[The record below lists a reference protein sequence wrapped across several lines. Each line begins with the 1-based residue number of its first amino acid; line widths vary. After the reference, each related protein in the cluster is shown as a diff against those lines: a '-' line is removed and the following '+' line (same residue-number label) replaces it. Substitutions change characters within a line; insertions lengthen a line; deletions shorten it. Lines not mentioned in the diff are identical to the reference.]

1 MGYEMCYFTRPYQF
15 IRDTLRKH
23 KNVNTI
29 NLNFLRKNNIYY
41 LSPPFLSHT
50 TSKKKKKSEIR
61 VKTVRKSQYLFV
73 VFRPLKASLKT
84 YNKKNKLI

>member
-15 IRDTLRKH
+15 IRDTLRMH

-29 NLNFLRKNNIYY
+29 NLNFLSKNNIYY

-61 VKTVRKSQYLFV
+61 VKTVRKSRYLFV

>member
-1 MGYEMCYFTRPYQF
+1 M
-15 IRDTLRKH
+15 H

-50 TSKKKKKSEIR
+50 TSKKKKSEIR
-61 VKTVRKSQYLFV
+61 VKTVRKSRYLFV

>member
-15 IRDTLRKH
+15 IRDTLRMH

-50 TSKKKKKSEIR
+50 TSKKKKKRNSCENSTQESIP
-61 VKTVRKSQYLFV
+61 FCCIP
-73 VFRPLKASLKT
+73 PLEGII
-84 YNKKNKLI
+84 KNLQ

>member
-23 KNVNTI
+23 KNVTTI

-50 TSKKKKKSEIR
+50 TSKKKKAKIVTNQAALE
-61 VKTVRKSQYLFV
+61 LFKDAPRGHNFNGV
-73 VFRPLKASLKT
+73 VD
-84 YNKKNKLI
+84 I